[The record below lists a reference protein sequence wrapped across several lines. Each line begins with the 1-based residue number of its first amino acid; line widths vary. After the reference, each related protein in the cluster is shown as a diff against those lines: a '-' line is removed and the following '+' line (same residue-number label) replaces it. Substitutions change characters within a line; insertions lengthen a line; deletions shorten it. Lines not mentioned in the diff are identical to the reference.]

1 VSLYYSRLAH
11 EISLFYLNLIKHLI
25 KSCKKIAPSCGIF
38 FKLKTEKTV
47 FPEEIEQ
54 DGRNG
59 TPVVDVSQYESIR
72 RQSENQ

>member
-1 VSLYYSRLAH
+1 MA
-11 EISLFYLNLIKHLI
+11 F
-25 KSCKKIAPSCGIF
+25 F
-38 FKLKTEKTV
+38 FKVKTEKIA

-72 RQSENQ
+72 RQSENHQ